1 MKKVLGYLLTA
12 VAVLA
17 SGAASVGC
25 MIWLVDEPVAPKS
38 MID

>member
-25 MIWLVDEPVAPKS
+25 VFVLADEPQSPKS
-38 MID
+38 IID

>member
-25 MIWLVDEPVAPKS
+25 AFIFADEPNVPKS

>member
-25 MIWLVDEPVAPKS
+25 AFMLCDEPTAPKN
-38 MID
+38 IVD

>member
-25 MIWLVDEPVAPKS
+25 AFIFADEPNAPKS